1 MISTSIQ
8 EVCLFLALS
17 LLLLS
22 GLLEHT
28 LDDLL
33 FLDEEG
39 TDDSFLDTTGA
50 DVTTVGTLN
59 SLVWLGNVGVLTWS
73 QASNTWKS
81 NAAVTTLWSRGV
93 LLDVQVSEVTTWGLD
108 DLDLVR
114 SGVVYSEC

>member
-1 MISTSIQ
+1 LISTSIQ

-28 LDDLL
+28 LNDLL
-33 FLDEEG
+33 FLNEEG
-39 TDDSFLDTTGA
+39 TDDSLLDTAGA
-50 DVTTVGTLN
+50 DVTTVGTLDG
-59 SLVWLGNVGVLTWS
+59 LVWLGNVGVFTWS
-73 QASNTWKS
+73 QAGNTWKS
-81 NAAVTTLWSRGV
+81 NTAVTALWSRGI

-114 SGVVYSEC
+114 SGVVYSKR